1 MLKNDKGITL
11 TVLII
16 TIIVMVILVGVGIK
30 IGTGAIEKAKLEDI
44 KTNMLSIKTK
54 AKTIE
59 EKYSFG
65 DIESL
70 VGIELDKTTLNSS
83 LQSELG
89 EKTVYKWDQNI
100 LNSQGL
106 TQIKVDDS
114 KFYIVYYDSE
124 NSTCEV
130 YYSAGFNVN
139 GQTKYSL
146 TELEN

>member
-1 MLKNDKGITL
+1 MLRNNKGITL

-16 TIIVMVILVGVGIK
+16 TVIVMIIIVGGGIK
-30 IGTGAIEKAKLEDI
+30 IGTRAIEKAKLEDI

-65 DIESL
+65 DIETL
-70 VGIELDKTTLNSS
+70 VGTELDKTTLNSN
-83 LQSELG
+83 LQTELG

-100 LNSQGL
+100 LNEQGL
-106 TQIKVDDS
+106 TQIEVDDS
-114 KFYIVYYDSE
+114 KFYIVYYDTE

-130 YYSAGFNVN
+130 YYSAGFTID

-146 TELEN
+146 TDLES